1 MEANEYDYSE
11 NAVQAIMDWAESTKL
26 PKEVMLSEAEHVY
39 DTSIYVRAN
48 INDIKA
54 HYPDPFYNPSIDRLY
69 RLKEIV
75 EATE

>member
-1 MEANEYDYSE
+1 MKPNEYDYSE
-11 NAVQAIMDWAESTKL
+11 NAVQAIMDWAQSTKL